1 MASMPV
7 RALTPA
13 EWGRARHARVRDF
26 MQRHVYIADG
36 PRARQPIRLLPE
48 QDDFLQG
55 VYGRVRADGRR
66 LVRRAIHSC
75 GRKNGKTAFIAG
87 LVQVHLFGPEA
98 MPNAQLYSAARSR
111 DQAALIFNYAVNS
124 IRLNP
129 RLDGLVS
136 ISDATKIIKG
146 TLTGS
151 TFKALSSEAKTAHG
165 LNPALVI
172 HDELG
177 QVVGPEDA
185 FFDALET
192 ATGAQDEPLSIIIST
207 QAASDADLLSVL
219 IDDAIAYGDET
230 TFIQLFTVP
239 PTADIYDEDE
249 WIKANY
255 ALGIYRSL
263 EEFRVAAQ
271 QASRLPNFENRFR
284 NLYLNQRVS
293 LLSNLIPANV
303 WRECAG
309 VPPEEWFYAQPV
321 HIGIDLSTRTDLT
334 AAVIA
339 VRDPDT
345 GCIGL
350 RTYAYTPVQ
359 GLEERAKH
367 DRAPYPLWVSQGHL
381 IPCPGRAISYDF
393 VIEHLMSVTKGMDI
407 QTINYDRW
415 RISLFQKE
423 AERYGFGDV
432 AEWRPI
438 GQGFKDMSPCLDAL
452 ELTAIDARLRHGGN
466 PVLTSAAM
474 GSATVKDP
482 AGNRKLE
489 KSKSSTRI
497 DAMVAAVMA
506 VEGCI
511 NSEAV
516 NYDIQT
522 F

>member
-1 MASMPV
+1 MSALAQRP
-7 RALTPA
+7 LTPQ
-13 EWGRARHARVRDF
+13 EWGRARYARVRDF

-36 PRARQPIRLLPE
+36 PRARQPMRLLPA
-48 QDDFLQG
+48 QDDFLSG

-66 LVRRAIHSC
+66 MVRRAIHSC
-75 GRKNGKTAFIAG
+75 GRKNGKTAFISG

-111 DQAALIFNYAVNS
+111 DQASLIFNYAVNS

-136 ISDATKIIKG
+136 ISDATKIIRG
-146 TLTGS
+146 TLSGS

-165 LNPALVI
+165 LNPGLVI

-177 QVVGPEDA
+177 QVVGPEDP

-219 IDDAIAYGDET
+219 IDDAIANGDET
-230 TFIQLFTVP
+230 TFIQLFTVAAG
-239 PTADIYDEDE
+239 ADIYDEDE
-249 WIKANY
+249 WYKANY
-255 ALGIYRSL
+255 ALGVYRSL
-263 EEFRVAAQ
+263 EEMRVAAA
-271 QASRLPNFENRFR
+271 QAKRLPNFENRFR

-293 LLSNLIPANV
+293 LLSNLIPAGV
-303 WRECAG
+303 WRENAG
-309 VPPEEWFYAQPV
+309 EPSADWFQAYPV
-321 HIGIDLSTRTDLT
+321 HVGIDLSTRTDLT
-334 AAVIA
+334 AAVLA

-359 GLEERAKH
+359 GLEERARH
-367 DRAPYPLWVSQGHL
+367 DRAPYPLWVAQGHL
-381 IPCPGRAISYDF
+381 IAVPGRAISYDY
-393 VIEHLMSVTKGMDI
+393 VIEHLMSVTKGMDVV
-407 QTINYDRW
+407 TVNYDRW
-415 RISLFQKE
+415 GIERFQKE
-423 AERYGFGDV
+423 AERFGFGDV
-432 AEWRPI
+432 AEWRPV
-438 GQGFKDMSPCLDAL
+438 GQGFKDMTRCLEGF
-452 ELTAIDARLRHGGN
+452 ELTAIDALIRHGGN

-497 DAMVAAVMA
+497 DAMIAAVMA
-506 VEGCI
+506 VDGCI
-511 NSEAV
+511 NSEAI
-516 NYDIQT
+516 NYDIQS